1 MPNNSSED
9 RDYNLWVLLHQTRD
23 ATYNAREKEL
33 RQYGISPMEAAVL
46 FIIQA
51 IGDEATPA
59 EISRWLFRKQHSVTA
74 LLVRMEKRGL
84 VKKTRDLARKNMVRV
99 TITEKGTQ
107 AYSNSANRDSIHKT
121 MSTLSEEEHRQLSAS
136 LLKVRDVALKEI
148 KIDYELPF
156 P

>member
-74 LLVRMEKRGL
+74 LLVRMEKKGL

-99 TITEKGTQ
+99 TITEKGNQ
-107 AYSNSANRDSIHKT
+107 AHSNSANRDSIHKT

>member
-33 RQYGISPMEAAVL
+33 RQYGISLMEAAVL

-107 AYSNSANRDSIHKT
+107 AYSNSANRDSIHKI

>member
-107 AYSNSANRDSIHKT
+107 AYSNSANRDSIHKI

>member
-33 RQYGISPMEAAVL
+33 RQYGISLMEAAVL

-107 AYSNSANRDSIHKT
+107 AYSNSANRDSIHKI
-121 MSTLSEEEHRQLSAS
+121 MSTLSEEEHGQLSAS